1 MENDLDFSD
10 KIKNSLDFSTDSFS
24 SFAEK
29 VINFLSVKASEHN
42 KQFPQ
47 NKVFLNQLK
56 EVYKRGVFDSIRLEK
71 PTGLWAIARV
81 NTFLK
86 MARGSSTSN
95 CYRKLDRDIIND
107 NSFFIDDG
115 VREDLVFSY
124 EQISEAKLD
133 IDFFDLS
140 GNQSYDFVK
149 LDEFNEDNFP
159 NNISTLSE

>member
-1 MENDLDFSD
+1 MKNNLDFSD
-10 KIKNSLDFSTDSFS
+10 KIKDSLNFSKDSCA

-29 VINFLSVKASEHN
+29 TINFLLAKVSEHN
-42 KQFPQ
+42 EQTSDCKI
-47 NKVFLNQLK
+47 NLNQLK

-81 NTFLK
+81 NCFLK
-86 MARGSSTSN
+86 MAKGSSTSN

-124 EQISEAKLD
+124 EQILEAKLD
-133 IDFFDLS
+133 SDFFNLNE
-140 GNQSYDFVK
+140 NQSFDFIN
-149 LDEFNEDNFP
+149 LDEYNQESFLLNF
-159 NNISTLSE
+159 SK